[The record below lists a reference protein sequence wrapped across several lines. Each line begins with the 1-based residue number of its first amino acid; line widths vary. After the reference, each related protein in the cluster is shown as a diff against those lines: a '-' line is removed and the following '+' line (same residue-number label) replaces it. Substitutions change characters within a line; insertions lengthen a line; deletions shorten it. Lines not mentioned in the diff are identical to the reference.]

1 MGDPTWAGPVCD
13 GRKGDPSK
21 GSAVV
26 GMERFMPNVA
36 MWGRAL
42 SAMPRITREDWDG
55 LDVVSR
61 WLIATR
67 SAVIVMTFT
76 SAAFAGVLA
85 YKADAFDP
93 VLFGLVTAGLCLA
106 HATNNL
112 INDLTD
118 HLKGVD
124 KDNYFRTQYGPQPVE
139 DGFMSVKQLMVYAG
153 STGAVALGIGLYLVL
168 ASSRSEV
175 VLILLASGAFFVLFY
190 TFPLKY
196 IGLGEP
202 AVLLVWGPLMV
213 GGSYF
218 VITGSWSNE
227 VALASLA
234 YALGPTAVLFGKH
247 TDKIDFDRAKG
258 IRTLPVILGES
269 LSRKVTVAL
278 LLAQYP
284 VIAWLVYTGFF
295 HPVMLVTFASMLSL
309 KRVFQVF
316 SRPRPPAPPPDFPED
331 VWPLWFVGVAFWFT
345 RRYSAFFLI
354 GLVLDVVAS
363 KMS

>member
-1 MGDPTWAGPVCD
+1 
-13 GRKGDPSK
+13 
-21 GSAVV
+21 
-26 GMERFMPNVA
+26 MPNVA
-36 MWGRAL
+36 MWGKAL
-42 SAMPRITREDWDG
+42 SVMPRITKNDWDG
-55 LDVVSR
+55 LDLVSR

-85 YKADAFDP
+85 YKAGAFNGL
-93 VLFGLVTAGLCLA
+93 LFALVTCGLCLA

-118 HLKGVD
+118 HWKGVD
-124 KDNYFRTQYGPQPVE
+124 KDNYFRTQYGPQTVE
-139 DGFMSVKQLMVYAG
+139 DGFLTVKQLMTYAG
-153 STGAVALGIGLYLVL
+153 LTGLVALGIGFYLVFVSTRGDVTL
-168 ASSRSEV
+168 
-175 VLILLASGAFFVLFY
+175 LLLAAGAFFVLFY

-196 IGLGEP
+196 VGLGEP
-202 AVLLVWGPLMV
+202 AVLVVWGPLMV

-218 VITGSWSNE
+218 VITGTWSNE

-247 TDKIDFDRAKG
+247 TDKLEFDRVKG
-258 IRTLPVILGES
+258 IRTLPVILGEG
-269 LSRKVTVAL
+269 LSRKVTVGL

-284 VIAWLVYTGFF
+284 VIAYLVYVGFF
-295 HPVMLVTFASMLSL
+295 HPVMLISFASMFSL

-316 SRPRPPAPPPDFPED
+316 ARPRPEVAPPDLPAG

-345 RRYSAFFLI
+345 RRYSGFFLL
-354 GLVLDVVAS
+354 GLILDVFAS
-363 KMS
+363 KI

>member
-1 MGDPTWAGPVCD
+1 
-13 GRKGDPSK
+13 
-21 GSAVV
+21 
-26 GMERFMPNVA
+26 MPDVA
-36 MWGRAL
+36 MWGKAL
-42 SAMPRITREDWDG
+42 SAMPRISKAEWDG
-55 LDVVSR
+55 LDLVSR

-85 YKADAFDP
+85 YKAGAFDGL
-93 VLFGLVTAGLCLA
+93 LFALVTAGLCLA

-118 HLKGVD
+118 HWKGVD
-124 KDNYFRTQYGPQPVE
+124 QGNYFRTQYGPQTVE
-139 DGFMSVKQLMVYAG
+139 DGFLTVRQLTTYAAVTG
-153 STGAVALGIGLYLVL
+153 GVALTIGFYLVFVSDRGAVTLM
-168 ASSRSEV
+168 
-175 VLILLASGAFFVLFY
+175 LLASGAFFVLFY

-202 AVLLVWGPLMV
+202 AVLIVWGPLMV

-218 VITGSWSNE
+218 VITGVWSNE

-247 TDKIDFDRAKG
+247 TDKLSFDHDKG

-269 LSRKVTVAL
+269 LSRKVTVGL

-295 HPVMLVTFASMLSL
+295 HTVMLVSFASMLSL
-309 KRVFQVF
+309 PRVFEVF
-316 SRPRPPAPPPDFPED
+316 AHPRPESPPKRLPDG
-331 VWPLWFVGVAFWFT
+331 VWPLWFVGAAFWFT
-345 RRYSAFFLI
+345 RRYSAFFLL
-354 GLVLDVVAS
+354 GLVLDVLLSRIA
-363 KMS
+363 

>member
-1 MGDPTWAGPVCD
+1 
-13 GRKGDPSK
+13 
-21 GSAVV
+21 
-26 GMERFMPNVA
+26 MPDFA

-42 SAMPRITREDWDG
+42 TVMPRISKQDWDG
-55 LDVVSR
+55 LDLVSR

-76 SAAFAGVLA
+76 SAAFAGVLS
-85 YKADAFDP
+85 YKAASFDGL
-93 VLFGLVTAGLCLA
+93 LFVLVTAGLCLA

-118 HLKGVD
+118 HWKGVD
-124 KDNYFRTQYGPQPVE
+124 QGNYFRTQYGPQTVE
-139 DGFMSVKQLMVYAG
+139 DGFLSVKQLIAYAAV
-153 STGAVALGIGLYLVL
+153 TGLAALAIGFYLVFVSARGDITL
-168 ASSRSEV
+168 
-175 VLILLASGAFFVLFY
+175 LLLASGAFFVLFY

-196 IGLGEP
+196 LGLGEP
-202 AVLLVWGPLMV
+202 AVLVVWGPLMV

-218 VITGSWSNE
+218 VITGTWSNE

-247 TDKIDFDRAKG
+247 TDKISFDHEKG

-284 VIAWLVYTGFF
+284 VVGYLVLTGFF
-295 HPVMLVTFASMLSL
+295 HPVMLVTFLSVFSL

-316 SRPRPPAPPPDFPED
+316 SHPRPDGPPPDLPAG

-345 RRYSAFFLI
+345 RRYSGFFLI
-354 GLVLDVVAS
+354 GLALDVMVS
-363 KMS
+363 RLS